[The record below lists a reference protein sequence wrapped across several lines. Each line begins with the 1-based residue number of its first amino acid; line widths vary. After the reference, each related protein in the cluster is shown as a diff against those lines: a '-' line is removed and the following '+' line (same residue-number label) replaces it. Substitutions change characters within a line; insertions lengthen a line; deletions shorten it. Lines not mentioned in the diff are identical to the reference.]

1 MRLTTILGGARKQ
14 GNTATLLG
22 WVEQRVRDG
31 GHEITRVNLD
41 GMKLRG
47 CRGCYACMQHEDR
60 PGCVQQD
67 DAYAVYQAMIAADA
81 LLLASPLYMWEVVGP
96 MKTMMDRCLALA
108 TGYAGAGPHRSLV
121 EGARSAL
128 LVCCG
133 GGIDGNADAVQMTF
147 PRWEGYLKLS
157 SQGIWIFPN
166 CTTPD
171 RFGKTERARCGE
183 LANRL
188 TAGLQR
194 QAESAASSC
203 G

>member
-1 MRLTTILGGARKQ
+1 MRLTTIFGGARKQ

-22 WVEQRVRDG
+22 WVEQQVREG
-31 GHEITRVNLD
+31 GNVVSRINLD
-41 GMKLRG
+41 GMKLQG

-60 PGCVQQD
+60 PGCIQQD

-81 LLLASPLYMWEVVGP
+81 LLLATPLYMWEVVGP

-108 TGYAGAGPHRSLV
+108 TGYASAVPHRSLV
-121 EGARSAL
+121 EGTRSAL
-128 LVCCG
+128 LVSCG
-133 GGIDGNADAVQMTF
+133 GGIDGNADAVQLTF

-171 RFGKTERARCGE
+171 ELGEDEKMRAHK
-183 LANRL
+183 LAHL
-188 TAGLQR
+188 LGAG
-194 QAESAASSC
+194 S
-203 G
+203 